1 LTAGLPGTNRQNLTR
16 QGTDINFIKLSGSNL
31 QRASVPFYR
40 TLWFF
45 AVASVP
51 VVFNIGVVLYRRERA
66 RQSLNVVLTRSR
78 RARRAALRRL
88 RRAMRTGRAEPR
100 RFYDEAAAA
109 LSGYLEDKFN
119 LPEIAL
125 TGDVLERTF
134 TEKSVAPE
142 TVKEAV
148 KCLEDCD
155 FGRFVSASPAPEK
168 MAHLA
173 NRIRTAIDR
182 LEQS

>member
-1 LTAGLPGTNRQNLTR
+1 
-16 QGTDINFIKLSGSNL
+16 
-31 QRASVPFYR
+31 
-40 TLWFF
+40 
-45 AVASVP
+45 
-51 VVFNIGVVLYRRERA
+51 
-66 RQSLNVVLTRSR
+66 
-78 RARRAALRRL
+78 
-88 RRAMRTGRAEPR
+88 MRTGRAEPR

-125 TGDVLERTF
+125 TGDVLERTL
-134 TEKSVAPE
+134 TGKSVVPE
-142 TVKEAV
+142 TVEETV